1 MKILLPVDG
10 SDHTKHMLAWLTT
23 HDELLGKGHEY
34 TVLHVVP
41 PIPPHAMEFLDP
53 EFLRTYDKDQ
63 ADAIFKPIQAFIAQN
78 KLNARYIHKLGN
90 AGDEIAAEA
99 GGPNGYDLVVM
110 GSHGRGALAGL
121 VMGSAATRVL
131 AACRTPVLLV
141 R

>member
-10 SDHTKHMLAWLTT
+10 SDHTKHMLAWLAT
-23 HDELLGKGHEY
+23 HEEWLGTAHEY
-34 TVLHVVP
+34 TVLNVVP

-53 EFLRTYDKDQ
+53 EFLRDYDKDQ
-63 ADAIFKPIQAFIAQN
+63 AEAVFKPIRAFIDN
-78 KLNARYIHKLGN
+78 HKLKARYVHKLGN

-99 GGPNGYDLVVM
+99 GGNHGYDLVIM

-131 AACRTPVLLV
+131 AACRTPVLLI

>member
-23 HDELLGKGHEY
+23 HDELLGKGHQY

-53 EFLRTYDKDQ
+53 DFLRSYDQDQ
-63 ADAIFKPIQAFIAQN
+63 ADAIFKPIQAFIAQH
-78 KLNARYIHKLGN
+78 KLDARYIHKLGN
-90 AGDEIAAEA
+90 AGDEIASEA
-99 GGPNGYDLVVM
+99 GGPYGYDLVVM

-131 AACRTPVLLV
+131 AACRTPVLLI

>member
-10 SDHTKHMLAWLTT
+10 SDHTKRMLAWLAA
-23 HDELLGKGHEY
+23 HDEWLGPTHTY

-53 EFLRTYDKDQ
+53 EFLRNYDQEQ
-63 ADAIFKPIQAFIAQN
+63 AEQVFKPIQAFIAQHQL
-78 KLNARYIHKLGN
+78 KATYVHRLGN
-90 AGDEIAAEA
+90 AGDEISQAAA
-99 GGPNGYDLVVM
+99 GHDLVVM

-121 VMGSAATRVL
+121 VMGSTATRVL
-131 AACRTPVLLV
+131 AACRTPVLLI

>member
-63 ADAIFKPIQAFIAQN
+63 ADAIFKPIQAFIAQHQ
-78 KLNARYIHKLGN
+78 LNARYIHKLGN
-90 AGDEIAAEA
+90 AGDEIASEA
-99 GGPNGYDLVVM
+99 GGSHGYDLVVM

-131 AACRTPVLLV
+131 AACRTPVLLI

>member
-63 ADAIFKPIQAFIAQN
+63 ADAIFKPIRAFIEQN